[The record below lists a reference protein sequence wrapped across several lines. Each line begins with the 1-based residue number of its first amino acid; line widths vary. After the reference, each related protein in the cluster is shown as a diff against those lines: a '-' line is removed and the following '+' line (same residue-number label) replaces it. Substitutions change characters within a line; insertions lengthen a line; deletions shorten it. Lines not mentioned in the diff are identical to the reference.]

1 MIRITAPN
9 QFPGVFRLAPALLV
23 TLLAGGA
30 MRGLA
35 DAPTRI
41 QRVDL
46 VHMTHTDIGFTDHPA
61 VTRELQK
68 RYLDIAIDA
77 VLADAQDQS
86 AAPFCW
92 TAEVT
97 LSVDDWWQAAGP
109 DWRETLLKALDTGR
123 LEIAAL
129 AMNQTPLLNEEQW
142 QVMLRWLPESIW
154 QRAKPQVGIQ
164 NDVNGFPRSGA
175 MAMLDRNVPFLWMGV
190 NATNGAPPF
199 RQPSAFW
206 WKMPDG
212 RRLFVWLSEHYAQ
225 GFYYFHP
232 DSWRR
237 GPVPEATDTRYR
249 PPRPGDFFR
258 ADEASVRA
266 AHAHL
271 IQRLRGLQAGGYDY
285 PLLILSITNEWRMD
299 NDPPFPPLAEFV
311 AAWNRL
317 GLNPELRLTT
327 ASRALDDL
335 RQEIGDQ
342 IDEHQGEWT
351 DWWANGS
358 ASGPREIAASRKA
371 KRLTAA
377 ALSPAF
383 GPVGAQDQLD
393 AEQIYRSLCLF
404 DEHTWGAADS
414 VGLPH
419 TIETWGQY
427 NEKSRYAYHALGM
440 AKLLLADR
448 TRSAVYP
455 GPPGLYVI
463 NTAPLSW
470 SGWITLPSTCLR
482 EPARCLVDV
491 ATDTR
496 IPLDDRAGY
505 AQFARPSGPEQL
517 TEQNTAET
525 FADNVPGRELRFWV
539 PALQPH
545 AMRRYRLSAEN
556 APETSPAQ
564 TMPSIENDQA
574 GWPTRA
580 AWPGMAAPLFDGQV
594 GEVFHVPLEGFAAR
608 WEAST
613 IRRNPAR
620 RQQAMKVAAAEPSGK
635 TVVEQNAHT
644 TVFTQSLT
652 HPRLLWA
659 SRQIELFHEVPRAR
673 VTVRFHRTSSER
685 PEWFFIGF
693 ALPCK
698 GTVPVS
704 SCGGLPFQPFADQLP
719 NTCGDYFGIDGWIAY
734 PTPQGSYLW
743 ASRDAPLVRFG
754 NPCLQWDLG
763 QTPQATKQI
772 YAMVFDNTWF
782 TNFVADSHGAFE
794 FQFDLAWSPDA
805 EKPEQYAAWAESL
818 MSQPEVVLHSEL
830 EPDPIYMN
838 RLYGRSQ

>member
-1 MIRITAPN
+1 M
-9 QFPGVFRLAPALLV
+9 
-23 TLLAGGA
+23 
-30 MRGLA
+30 
-35 DAPTRI
+35 
-41 QRVDL
+41 
-46 VHMTHTDIGFTDHPA
+46 
-61 VTRELQK
+61 
-68 RYLDIAIDA
+68 
-77 VLADAQDQS
+77 
-86 AAPFCW
+86 
-92 TAEVT
+92 
-97 LSVDDWWQAAGP
+97 
-109 DWRETLLKALDTGR
+109 
-123 LEIAAL
+123 
-129 AMNQTPLLNEEQW
+129 
-142 QVMLRWLPESIW
+142 
-154 QRAKPQVGIQ
+154 
-164 NDVNGFPRSGA
+164 
-175 MAMLDRNVPFLWMGV
+175 
-190 NATNGAPPF
+190 
-199 RQPSAFW
+199 
-206 WKMPDG
+206 
-212 RRLFVWLSEHYAQ
+212 
-225 GFYYFHP
+225 
-232 DSWRR
+232 
-237 GPVPEATDTRYR
+237 
-249 PPRPGDFFR
+249 
-258 ADEASVRA
+258 
-266 AHAHL
+266 
-271 IQRLRGLQAGGYDY
+271 
-285 PLLILSITNEWRMD
+285 
-299 NDPPFPPLAEFV
+299 
-311 AAWNRL
+311 
-317 GLNPELRLTT
+317 
-327 ASRALDDL
+327 
-335 RQEIGDQ
+335 
-342 IDEHQGEWT
+342 
-351 DWWANGS
+351 
-358 ASGPREIAASRKA
+358 
-371 KRLTAA
+371 
-377 ALSPAF
+377 
-383 GPVGAQDQLD
+383 
-393 AEQIYRSLCLF
+393 
-404 DEHTWGAADS
+404 
-414 VGLPH
+414 GLPH

-613 IRRNPAR
+613 IRRDPAR

-693 ALPCK
+693 PLPCK
-698 GTVPVS
+698 GTGPVS

-763 QTPQATKQI
+763 QTPQATERI

-805 EKPEQYAAWAESL
+805 DKPEQYAAWAESL

-838 RLYGRSQ
+838 RLHGRSQ